1 MNVLFSLALAAL
13 AVSWPVPDP
22 PDSASAAFATA
33 VDAAGREAGGAV
45 VGVAAVHVES
55 GRRMAFRGGERF
67 QMASVFKVPVAVA
80 VLDAVAKGR
89 LTLGQEVEVKPSDRR
104 SWGPIDDHWT
114 PGMRVGVERMLDV
127 MLVDS
132 DNTAADLLI
141 RLVGGPAAVEKA
153 LVDRNVSGIQISL
166 DEKGMAAAAK
176 EDRAAFE
183 RGAQNGASPDVMAAF
198 LVRLYRAELLPREA
212 TDRILDAMRRCA
224 TGERRLRAGLPKG
237 TAIRDKT
244 GTTKS
249 CANDAGIVTLP
260 DGSHIAVVVFVRG
273 GKDASAR
280 DEAIARVARAAWRA
294 FST

>member
-1 MNVLFSLALAAL
+1 MNVLISLALAAL
-13 AVSWPVPDP
+13 AASYP

-45 VGVAAVHVES
+45 VGVAAVHVET

-104 SWGPIDDHWT
+104 SWGPIDDRWT
-114 PGMRVGVERMLDV
+114 QGMRVTVERMLDV

-153 LVDRNVSGIQISL
+153 LVDRNVSGIRISL
-166 DEKGMAAAAK
+166 DEKGM
-176 EDRAAFE
+176 
-183 RGAQNGASPDVMAAF
+183 G
-198 LVRLYRAELLPREA
+198 
-212 TDRILDAMRRCA
+212 
-224 TGERRLRAGLPKG
+224 AGLPKG
-237 TAIRDKT
+237 TEVFDKT
-244 GTTKS
+244 GTVRS
-249 CANDAGIVTLP
+249 CSNDAGIVRLP
-260 DGSHIAVVVFVRG
+260 DGTHLALVVFTRG
-273 GKDASAR
+273 GRDSGAR